1 MGTAGVRLLLAMAAL
16 LLAHSVPALSAQS
29 AATEPV
35 RGGRPDG
42 SGPALVPDPPRGASA
57 IARAVRIDSRPR
69 IDGVLDEPFWAAIE
83 PITDFV
89 QRDPVD
95 GGYPSE
101 RTEVRI
107 AYDAQN
113 LYFGIT
119 LYDSDP
125 GAIRASTL
133 HRGGNIGLD
142 DHIVIGLD
150 TFKDRRN
157 GYIFEMNSLGTQDD
171 ALYTDESIQDWNWD
185 GVYTSEARITDEGW
199 VLEVA
204 IPFTTIR
211 FPRAESLEMGL
222 LVFRSIRRKN
232 ETVFWPHMPATYQ
245 SRYAQASQYGTLV
258 GLDGIVPGR
267 NLQVKPY
274 LLGGGQKSGLAVPTN
289 RVADAGVDVKYSV
302 TSSLTLD
309 LTYNTDFAQVEADN
323 VQVNLDRFSL
333 FFPEKREFFLERSGL
348 FAFGETGQTQ
358 VFFSRR
364 IGLDNPIVGGGRLT
378 GQVGRMSVGLLN
390 LQTGQEGGRTGANNG
405 VARVR
410 ADLGS
415 RNTVGGLVTNLQRAG
430 EWDRSAGADAQLR
443 FLGSSSFDVWAARV
457 WDGEAPAT
465 APDRGPAGGRAA
477 GAASLRVR
485 NATYGAAAGYTN
497 IGRDFDPALGF
508 VRRRDQVRWN
518 GELAYTPRFDGSDWA
533 RQLNLFARAEDIHGQ
548 DGGVQT
554 KRQSLD
560 GQLNLRSGDNA
571 GASITRRFERLVVPF
586 RIRQG
591 VEVPVGDYTFDAVSA
606 SVRSNQS
613 RPFSGS
619 GSVSL
624 GEFYG
629 GTRTELR
636 ASGGVI
642 VGPRLNLTAGFNRNL
657 VSLPVA
663 NGEFTTNIVDL
674 TVKAATSRYLFAD
687 VLLQYDDV
695 SRRMQGNLRV
705 NWIHTPGSNLFLV
718 FDTGYNAGD
727 LLDPRDSR
735 WERRTGVAKLTYLWA
750 I

>member
-1 MGTAGVRLLLAMAAL
+1 MAFSAL
-16 LLAHSVPALSAQS
+16 LLAHATPALSAQ
-29 AATEPV
+29 AAGIDPPLV
-35 RGGRPDG
+35 GRSST
-42 SGPALVPDPPRGASA
+42 SGPPLIPDPPRGASA
-57 IARAVRIDSRPR
+57 IARAVKIDTRPR
-69 IDGVLDEPFWAAIE
+69 IDGVLDEPFWAEIE

-113 LYFGIT
+113 LYFGLT

-133 HRGGNIGLD
+133 HRGGSIGLD
-142 DHIVIGLD
+142 DRVVIGLD

-171 ALYTDESIQDWNWD
+171 ALYTDEAIQDWNWD
-185 GVYTSEARITDEGW
+185 GVYVSEARVTDEGW

-222 LVFRSIRRKN
+222 VVYRSIRRKN
-232 ETVFWPHMPATYQ
+232 ETVFWPHMPATYR
-245 SRYAQASQYGTLV
+245 SGYAQSSQYGTLV
-258 GLDGIVPGR
+258 GLNGIVPGR

-274 LLGGGQKSGLAVPTN
+274 LLGGGQKPGSAAPTN
-289 RVADAGVDVKYSV
+289 RVSDAGLDVKYSV

-348 FAFGETGQTQ
+348 FAFGEAGETQ

-364 IGLDNPIVGGGRLT
+364 VGLDNPIVGGGRLT
-378 GQVGRMSVGLLN
+378 GQVGRVSVGLLN
-390 LQTGQEGGRTGANNG
+390 LQTGREGERPGANNG
-405 VARVR
+405 VARIR
-410 ADLGS
+410 TDLGS

-430 EWDRSAGADAQLR
+430 EWSRSAGADAQLR
-443 FLGSSSFDVWAARV
+443 FLGSSSFDVWAARI
-457 WDGEAPAT
+457 WNDDAPA
-465 APDRGPAGGRAA
+465 APSARGPADGRAG
-477 GAASLRVR
+477 GAASLQVR

-518 GELAYTPRFDGSDWA
+518 GELGFTPRFDRSNWA
-533 RQLNLFARAEDIHGQ
+533 RQLNMFARAEDIHGQ
-548 DGGVQT
+548 DGEVQT
-554 KRQSLD
+554 KRQSVD
-560 GQLNLRSGDNA
+560 GQFSLRSEDAA
-571 GASITRRFERLVVPF
+571 GATITRRFERLVVPF

-591 VEVPVGDYTFDAVSA
+591 VEVPVGDYTFDAVSVN
-606 SVRSNQS
+606 VRSNRS
-613 RPFSGS
+613 RPFSGN

-636 ASGGVI
+636 ASAGMI

-657 VSLPVA
+657 VSLPVD

-674 TVKAATSRYLFAD
+674 TVKAATSRHLFAD

-695 SRRMQGNLRV
+695 SRRVQSNLRV

-718 FDTGYNAGD
+718 FDSGYNAGD

-735 WERRTGVAKLTYLWA
+735 WERRTGVAKLTYLWS